1 MFIRKSDANIHIF
14 DNTAKLHK
22 ESPLHNQPTSSK
34 LFIFAIVL
42 KRLILNITIVGTGY
56 VGLVTGTTLAE
67 LGNNVFCV
75 DIDAEKVETMKK
87 GIVPIYEPGLE
98 EMFLR
103 NIQAQRLFFTTD
115 LKEALDKSEV
125 IYLALPTPPGEDG
138 SADLSYVLNVANNI
152 GDLMTEYK
160 VIVNKSTVPVGTAD
174 TVRAT
179 ISAKTKIPFDVVS
192 NPEFLREGF
201 AVEDSMNPARVVV
214 GSESERAKEIMAKIY
229 QPFTNTGIPIIFM
242 DEKSSELT
250 KYAANSFL
258 AVKITFMNEIAN
270 YCEKV
275 GADVD
280 KVRLGMGSD
289 DRIGHRFLFP
299 GIGYGGSCF
308 PKDVKALIKSGKK
321 ENFDFQIL
329 EATENVNQAQ
339 KVILVSEIEKYFGG
353 NLQGKKI
360 ALWGL
365 AFKANTDDIRE
376 ASSLDNIRILLEK
389 GAEITA
395 YDSIAEENVR
405 KILGDKVSYAP
416 DMYAALENADC
427 LLIATEW
434 SEFKN
439 PNFSLMAEKMKHKA
453 IFDGRNMF
461 ALEQVEDSGFFYKS
475 IGRKTVE

>member
-1 MFIRKSDANIHIF
+1 M
-14 DNTAKLHK
+14 
-22 ESPLHNQPTSSK
+22 
-34 LFIFAIVL
+34 
-42 KRLILNITIVGTGY
+42 NITIVGTGY

-67 LGNNVFCV
+67 LGNTVFCV
-75 DIDAEKVETMKK
+75 DIDAQKVERMKQ
-87 GIVPIYEPGLE
+87 GVVPIYEPGLE
-98 EMFLR
+98 EIFLR

-115 LKEALDKSEV
+115 LKEALDQSEV

-138 SADLSYVLNVANNI
+138 SADLSYVLSVAEQI
-152 GDLMTEYK
+152 GSLMTEYK
-160 VIVNKSTVPVGTAD
+160 VIVNKSTVPVGTAAK
-174 TVRAT
+174 VQET
-179 ISAKTKIPFDVVS
+179 IEARTDIPFDVVS

-201 AVEDSMNPARVVV
+201 AVEDSMNPARVIV
-214 GSESERAKEIMAKIY
+214 GSESEQAREIMAKIY
-229 QPFTNTGIPIIFM
+229 QPFTNTGVPIIFM

-308 PKDVKALIKSGKK
+308 PKDVKALIRSGRQADF
-321 ENFDFQIL
+321 NFLLL
-329 EATENVNQAQ
+329 EATEEVNQAQ
-339 KVILVSEIEKYFGG
+339 KVILVSEIEQYFNGDL
-353 NLQGKKI
+353 NGKKI

-376 ASSLDNIRILLEK
+376 ASSLDNIRLLLEK
-389 GAEITA
+389 GADITA
-395 YDSIAEENVR
+395 YDAIAEENVR
-405 KILGDKVSYAP
+405 KILGDRISYAP
-416 DMYAALENADC
+416 DMYSALQDADC

-434 SEFKN
+434 SEFQN
-439 PNFSLMAEKMKHKA
+439 PNFSLMAERMTGRA

-461 ALEQVEDSGFFYKS
+461 ALEQVEDTGFYYKS
-475 IGRKTVE
+475 IGRRVVDSSL

>member
-1 MFIRKSDANIHIF
+1 M
-14 DNTAKLHK
+14 
-22 ESPLHNQPTSSK
+22 
-34 LFIFAIVL
+34 
-42 KRLILNITIVGTGY
+42 NITIVGTGY

-67 LGNNVFCV
+67 LGNTVYCV
-75 DIDAEKVETMKK
+75 DIDSKKVEQMKK

-115 LKEALDKSEV
+115 LREALNESDV

-138 SADLSYVLNVANNI
+138 SADLSYVLSVATQI
-152 GDLMTEYK
+152 GEMLTEYK
-160 VIVNKSTVPVGTAD
+160 IIVNKSTVPVGTAD
-174 TVRAT
+174 KVRET
-179 ISAKTKIPFDVVS
+179 ISAHTNIEFDVVS

-201 AVEDSMNPARVVV
+201 AVEDSMNPARVIV
-214 GSESERAKEIMAKIY
+214 GTESERAQEIMAKIY

-308 PKDVKALIKSGKK
+308 PKDVKALIKSGKQ
-321 ENFDFQIL
+321 EGFDFQIL
-329 EATENVNQAQ
+329 EATEEVNKNQ
-339 KVILVSEIEKYFGG
+339 KVNLVSEIEKFFGS
-353 NLQGKKI
+353 LAGKKI

-376 ASSLDNIRILLEK
+376 ASSLDNIKILLEK
-389 GAEITA
+389 GAKITA
-395 YDSIAEENVR
+395 YDAIAEDNVR
-405 KILGDKVSYAP
+405 RILGDQISYAP
-416 DMYAALENADC
+416 DMYSALQDADC

-439 PNFSLMAEKMKHKA
+439 PNFDLMASKMNQKV

-461 ALEQVEDSGFFYKS
+461 ALEQVEDSGFHYKS
-475 IGRKTVE
+475 IGRRTIS

>member
-1 MFIRKSDANIHIF
+1 M
-14 DNTAKLHK
+14 
-22 ESPLHNQPTSSK
+22 
-34 LFIFAIVL
+34 
-42 KRLILNITIVGTGY
+42 NITIVGTGY

-67 LGNNVFCV
+67 LGNTVFCV
-75 DIDAEKVETMKK
+75 DIDAQKVERMKQ

-98 EMFLR
+98 EIFLR

-115 LKEALDKSEV
+115 LKEALDQSEV

-138 SADLSYVLNVANNI
+138 SADLSYVLSVAEQI
-152 GDLMTEYK
+152 GSLMTEYK
-160 VIVNKSTVPVGTAD
+160 VIVNKSTVPVGTAAK
-174 TVRAT
+174 VQET
-179 ISAKTKIPFDVVS
+179 IEARTDIPFDVVS

-201 AVEDSMNPARVVV
+201 AVEDSMNPARVIV
-214 GSESERAKEIMAKIY
+214 GSESEQAREIMAKIY
-229 QPFTNTGIPIIFM
+229 QPFTNTGVPIIFM

-308 PKDVKALIKSGKK
+308 PKDVKALIRSGRQADF
-321 ENFDFQIL
+321 NFQLL
-329 EATENVNQAQ
+329 EATEEVNQAQ
-339 KVILVSEIEKYFGG
+339 KVILVSEIEQYFNGDL
-353 NLQGKKI
+353 NGKKI

-376 ASSLDNIRILLEK
+376 ASSLDNIQLLLEK
-389 GAEITA
+389 GADITA
-395 YDSIAEENVR
+395 YDAIAEENVR
-405 KILGDKVSYAP
+405 KILGDRISYAP
-416 DMYAALENADC
+416 DMYSALQDADC

-434 SEFKN
+434 SEFQN
-439 PNFSLMAEKMKHKA
+439 PNFSLMAERMTGRA

-461 ALEQVEDSGFFYKS
+461 ALEQVEDTGFYYKS
-475 IGRKTVE
+475 IGRKTVNASAVVNREPTL

>member
-1 MFIRKSDANIHIF
+1 MNISI
-14 DNTAKLHK
+14 
-22 ESPLHNQPTSSK
+22 
-34 LFIFAIVL
+34 I
-42 KRLILNITIVGTGY
+42 GTGY

-67 LGNNVFCV
+67 LGNTVYCV
-75 DIDAEKVETMKK
+75 DIDEKKVERMKQ

-98 EMFLR
+98 EMFHR
-103 NIQAQRLFFTTD
+103 NIQANRLFFTTN
-115 LKEALDKSEV
+115 LKDALDNSDV

-138 SADLSYVLNVANNI
+138 SADLSYVLGVAQDI
-152 GDLMTEYK
+152 GKLMTSYK
-160 VIVNKSTVPVGTAD
+160 VVVNKSTVPVGTAD
-174 TVRAT
+174 RVSEM
-179 ISAKTKIPFDVVS
+179 ISTHTNIAFDVVS

-214 GSESERAKEIMAKIY
+214 GSSSEKAKEIMAKIY

-258 AVKITFMNEIAN
+258 AVKITFMNEVAN

-308 PKDVKALIKSGKK
+308 PKDVKALIKSGKE
-321 ENFDFQIL
+321 ENFDFKIL
-329 EATENVNQAQ
+329 EATEDVNKKQ
-339 KVILVSEIEKYFGG
+339 KVILVSEIENYFGG
-353 NLQGKKI
+353 NLAGKKI

-376 ASSLDNIRILLEK
+376 ASSLDNIELLLEK
-389 GAEITA
+389 GTKIVA
-395 YDSIAEENVR
+395 YDAIAEENVK
-405 KILGDKVSYAP
+405 KILGDKIEYAK
-416 DMYAALENADC
+416 DMYSALEGADC

-439 PNFSLMAEKMKHKA
+439 PNFALMAQKLNNKV

-461 ALEQVEDSGFFYKS
+461 SMEQLQNTGFYYKS
-475 IGRKTVE
+475 IGRKTLK

>member
-1 MFIRKSDANIHIF
+1 M
-14 DNTAKLHK
+14 
-22 ESPLHNQPTSSK
+22 
-34 LFIFAIVL
+34 
-42 KRLILNITIVGTGY
+42 NITIVGTGY

-67 LGNNVFCV
+67 LGNSVYCV
-75 DIDAEKVETMKK
+75 DIDEKKVEAMKQ
-87 GIVPIYEPGLE
+87 GIVPIYEPNLE

-103 NIQAQRLFFTTD
+103 NIQANRLFFTTD

-138 SADLSYVLNVANNI
+138 SADLSYVLKVAGDI
-152 GDLMTEYK
+152 GAMMTEYK
-160 VIVNKSTVPVGTAD
+160 VVVNKSTVPVGTAD
-174 TVRAT
+174 KVRET
-179 ISAKTKIPFDVVS
+179 IAAKTDIPFDVVS

-214 GSESERAKEIMAKIY
+214 GASSQKARDIMADIY
-229 QPFTNTGIPIIFM
+229 QPFTNTGVPIIFM

-308 PKDVKALIKSGKK
+308 PKDVKALIKSGKQ
-321 ENFDFQIL
+321 EDFNFKIL
-329 EATENVNQAQ
+329 EATEHVNQQQ
-339 KVILVSEIEKYFGG
+339 KVILISEIEKYFDGI
-353 NLQGKKI
+353 LTGKKI
-360 ALWGL
+360 AVWGL

-376 ASSLDNIRILLEK
+376 ASSLDNIKILLEK
-389 GAEITA
+389 GAEIVA
-395 YDSIAEENVR
+395 YDAIAEENVR
-405 KILGDKVSYAP
+405 KILGDKISYAK
-416 DMYAALENADC
+416 DMYSALDGADC
-427 LLIATEW
+427 LFIATEW
-434 SEFKN
+434 PEFKN
-439 PNFSLMAEKMKHKA
+439 PNFKMMAERMNHRA

-461 ALEQVEDSGFFYKS
+461 PLELPESNGFFYKS
-475 IGRKTVE
+475 IGRRTVK

>member
-1 MFIRKSDANIHIF
+1 MNI
-14 DNTAKLHK
+14 
-22 ESPLHNQPTSSK
+22 S
-34 LFIFAIVL
+34 
-42 KRLILNITIVGTGY
+42 IVGTGY

-67 LGNNVFCV
+67 LGNTVYCV
-75 DIDAEKVETMKK
+75 DIDENKVEGMKK

-103 NIQAQRLFFTTD
+103 NIQAERLYFTTNI
-115 LKEALDKSEV
+115 KEALDKSDV

-138 SADLSYVLNVANNI
+138 SADLSYVIRVANQI
-152 GDLMTEYK
+152 GEMMTSYK

-174 TVRAT
+174 KVRAV
-179 ISAKTKIPFDVVS
+179 ISAKTEIPFDVVS

-201 AVEDSMNPARVVV
+201 AVEDSMNPSRVVV
-214 GSESERAKEIMAKIY
+214 GSSSEKARDIMAKVY
-229 QPFTNTGIPIIFM
+229 QPFTNTGVPIIFM

-308 PKDVKALIKSGKK
+308 PIDVKALIKSGKE
-321 ENFDFQIL
+321 ENFDFKIL
-329 EATENVNQAQ
+329 EATEYINKKQ
-339 KVILVSEIEKYFGG
+339 KVILVDEIEKYFGG
-353 NLQGKKI
+353 NLEGKKI
-360 ALWGL
+360 AMWGL

-376 ASSLDNIRILLEK
+376 ASSLDNIEILLQK
-389 GAEITA
+389 GAKVTA
-395 YDSIAEENVR
+395 YDAIAEENVR
-405 KILGDKVSYAP
+405 KVVGDKIEYAK
-416 DMYAALENADC
+416 DMYSALEDADC

-439 PNFSLMAEKMKHKA
+439 PNFELMASKLKNKV

-461 ALEQVEDSGFFYKS
+461 SMEQVENTGFYYKS
-475 IGRKTVE
+475 IGRKVIK

>member
-1 MFIRKSDANIHIF
+1 MR
-14 DNTAKLHK
+14 
-22 ESPLHNQPTSSK
+22 K
-34 LFIFAIVL
+34 LF
-42 KRLILNITIVGTGY
+42 KTQILNITIVGTGY

-67 LGNNVFCV
+67 LGNTVYCV
-75 DIDAEKVETMKK
+75 DIDANKVEAMKK
-87 GIVPIYEPGLE
+87 GTVPIYEPGLE

-103 NIQAQRLFFTTD
+103 NIQAQRLFFTTE
-115 LKEALDKSEV
+115 LKEALEESEV

-138 SADLSYVLNVANNI
+138 SADLSYVLSVADQI
-152 GDLMTEYK
+152 GSLLKDYK

-174 TVRAT
+174 KVTAA
-179 ISAKTKIPFDVVS
+179 IAAKTDVEFDVVS

-201 AVEDSMNPARVVV
+201 AVEDSMNPARVIV
-214 GSESERAKEIMAKIY
+214 GSNSERAQELMAKIY
-229 QPFTNTGIPIIFM
+229 QPFTNIGIPIIFM

-258 AVKITFMNEIAN
+258 AMKITFMNEIAN

-308 PKDVKALIKSGKK
+308 PKDVKALIKSGKQ
-321 ENFDFQIL
+321 EGFDFQIL

-339 KVILVSEIEKYFGG
+339 KVILISEIEKYFGG

-376 ASSLDNIRILLEK
+376 ASSLDNIKILLEK

-395 YDSIAEENVR
+395 FDKIAEENVR
-405 KILGDKVSYAP
+405 KILGNKISYAK
-416 DMYAALENADC
+416 DMYSAVENADC

-439 PNFSLMAEKMKHKA
+439 PNFDLLAEKMNNKA

-461 ALEQVEDSGFFYKS
+461 ALEQVENTGFYYKS
-475 IGRKTVE
+475 IGRKTMKPISN

>member
-1 MFIRKSDANIHIF
+1 M
-14 DNTAKLHK
+14 
-22 ESPLHNQPTSSK
+22 
-34 LFIFAIVL
+34 
-42 KRLILNITIVGTGY
+42 NITIVGTGY

-67 LGNNVFCV
+67 LGNTVYCV
-75 DIDAEKVETMKK
+75 DIDEKKVEGMKK
-87 GIVPIYEPGLE
+87 GIVPIYEPNLE

-103 NIQAQRLFFTTD
+103 NIQAQRLFFTTN
-115 LKEALDKSEV
+115 LKEAVDQSEV

-138 SADLSYVLNVANNI
+138 SADLSYVLKVANDI
-152 GDLMTEYK
+152 GDIITEYK

-174 TVRAT
+174 KVRNAIAT
-179 ISAKTKIPFDVVS
+179 KTQIPFDVVS

-214 GSESERAKEIMAKIY
+214 GSSSEKAREIMAKIY
-229 QPFTNTGIPIIFM
+229 QPFTNTGVPIIFM

-270 YCEKV
+270 FCERV

-308 PKDVKALIKSGKK
+308 PKDVKALIKSGK
-321 ENFDFQIL
+321 EADFNFQIL
-329 EATENVNQAQ
+329 EATENVNQNQ
-339 KVILVSEIEKYFGG
+339 KVILVSEIEKYFEG
-353 NLQGKKI
+353 NLKGKKI

-376 ASSLDNIRILLEK
+376 ASSLDNIKILLEK
-389 GAEITA
+389 GAIITA
-395 YDSIAEENVR
+395 YDAIAESNV
-405 KILGDKVSYAP
+405 KKVLGDKIAYAS
-416 DMYAALENADC
+416 DMYSALEGADA

-439 PNFSLMAEKMKHKA
+439 PNFDLMSEKMNGKA

-461 ALEQVEDSGFFYKS
+461 ALEQVEGTGFYYKS
-475 IGRKTVE
+475 IGRKTLG

>member
-1 MFIRKSDANIHIF
+1 MNI
-14 DNTAKLHK
+14 A
-22 ESPLHNQPTSSK
+22 
-34 LFIFAIVL
+34 
-42 KRLILNITIVGTGY
+42 IVGTGY

-67 LGNNVFCV
+67 LGNTVYCV
-75 DIDAEKVETMKK
+75 DIDETKVENMKK

-98 EMFLR
+98 EIFLR
-103 NIQAQRLFFTTD
+103 NIQANRLFFTTQ
-115 LKEALDKSEV
+115 LKEALDECDV

-138 SADLSYVLNVANNI
+138 SADLSYVLKVSENI
-152 GDLMTEYK
+152 GELMTSYK

-174 TVRAT
+174 RVRET
-179 ISAKTKIPFDVVS
+179 ISAKTEIPFDVVS

-201 AVEDSMNPARVVV
+201 AVEDSMNPARIVV
-214 GSESERAKEIMAKIY
+214 GSSSDKAKNIIAQIY
-229 QPFTNTGIPIIFM
+229 QPFTNTGVPIIFM

-308 PKDVKALIKSGKK
+308 PKDVKALIKSGKE
-321 ENFDFQIL
+321 ENFNFQIL
-329 EATENVNQAQ
+329 NATEEVNKSQ
-339 KVILVSEIEKYFGG
+339 KVILISEIEKYFGD
-353 NLQGKKI
+353 NLKDKKI
-360 ALWGL
+360 AIWGL

-376 ASSLDNIRILLEK
+376 SSSLDNIALLLEK
-389 GAEITA
+389 GAKITA
-395 YDSIAEENVR
+395 YDAIAEENVKR
-405 KILGDKVSYAP
+405 IFGDQIEYTK
-416 DMYAALENADC
+416 DMYSCVENADC

-439 PNFSLMAEKMKHKA
+439 PNFDLLAQKMKNKV

-461 ALEQVEDSGFFYKS
+461 SLDQIENTGFYYKS
-475 IGRKTVE
+475 IGRKIIK

>member
-1 MFIRKSDANIHIF
+1 MNI
-14 DNTAKLHK
+14 A
-22 ESPLHNQPTSSK
+22 
-34 LFIFAIVL
+34 
-42 KRLILNITIVGTGY
+42 IVGTGY

-67 LGNNVFCV
+67 LGNTVYCV
-75 DIDAEKVETMKK
+75 DIDETKVENMKN
-87 GIVPIYEPGLE
+87 GVVPIYEPGLE
-98 EMFLR
+98 EVFHR
-103 NIQAQRLFFTTD
+103 NINANRLFFTTQ
-115 LKEALDKSEV
+115 LKEALDQCKI
-125 IYLALPTPPGEDG
+125 IYLALPTPPDEDG
-138 SADLSYVLNVANNI
+138 SADLSYVIGVANQI
-152 GDLMTEYK
+152 GELMTDYK

-174 TVRAT
+174 KVRIT
-179 ISAKTKIPFDVVS
+179 ISAKTNIPFDVVS

-201 AVEDSMNPARVVV
+201 AVEDSMNPARIIV
-214 GSESERAKEIMAKIY
+214 GSSSDKAKDIMSKIY
-229 QPFTNTGIPIIFM
+229 QPFTNTGVPIIFM

-308 PKDVKALIKSGKK
+308 PKDVKALIKSGK
-321 ENFDFQIL
+321 EEDFNFQIL
-329 EATENVNQAQ
+329 NATEEVNKSQ
-339 KVILVSEIEKYFGG
+339 KVILISEIEKYFGG
-353 NLQGKKI
+353 NLKDKKI
-360 ALWGL
+360 AIWGL

-376 ASSLDNIRILLEK
+376 SSSLDNIALLLEK
-389 GAEITA
+389 GAKITA
-395 YDSIAEENVR
+395 YDAIAEENVKR
-405 KILGDKVSYAP
+405 IFGDQIEYTK
-416 DMYAALENADC
+416 DMYSCVENADC

-439 PNFSLMAEKMKHKA
+439 PNFDLLAQKMKNKA

-461 ALEQVEDSGFFYKS
+461 SLDQIENTGFYYKS
-475 IGRKTVE
+475 IGRKIIK

>member
-1 MFIRKSDANIHIF
+1 
-14 DNTAKLHK
+14 
-22 ESPLHNQPTSSK
+22 
-34 LFIFAIVL
+34 
-42 KRLILNITIVGTGY
+42 LNITIVGTGY

-67 LGNNVFCV
+67 LGNSVYCV
-75 DIDAEKVETMKK
+75 DIDEKKVEGMKN
-87 GIVPIYEPGLE
+87 GVVPIYEPNLE

-103 NIQAQRLFFTTD
+103 NIQSDRLFFTTD

-138 SADLSYVLNVANNI
+138 SADLSYVLKVANDI
-152 GDLMTEYK
+152 GEMMTGYK

-174 TVRAT
+174 KVRNVIA
-179 ISAKTKIPFDVVS
+179 SKTKIPFDVVS

-214 GSESERAKEIMAKIY
+214 GSSSETAKDIMAKIY
-229 QPFTNTGIPIIFM
+229 QPFTNTGVPIIFM

-250 KYAANSFL
+250 KYASNSFL

-308 PKDVKALIKSGKK
+308 PKDVKALIKSGKDD
-321 ENFDFQIL
+321 NFDFQIL
-329 EATENVNQAQ
+329 QATENVNIAQ

-353 NLQGKKI
+353 NLEGKKI
-360 ALWGL
+360 AVWGL

-376 ASSLDNIRILLEK
+376 ASSLDNIALLTAK
-389 GAEITA
+389 GAKITA
-395 YDSIAEENVR
+395 YDLIAEENV
-405 KILGDKVSYAP
+405 KKLLGDKIHYANT
-416 DMYAALENADC
+416 MYDALEDADA
-427 LLIATEW
+427 LFIATEW
-434 SEFKN
+434 PEFKN
-439 PNFSLMAEKMKHKA
+439 PNFELMAKKMKNKV

-461 ALEQVEDSGFFYKS
+461 PLEVAEQNRFYYKS
-475 IGRKTVE
+475 IGRKTILN

>member
-1 MFIRKSDANIHIF
+1 M
-14 DNTAKLHK
+14 
-22 ESPLHNQPTSSK
+22 
-34 LFIFAIVL
+34 
-42 KRLILNITIVGTGY
+42 NITIVGTGY

-67 LGNNVFCV
+67 LGNSVYCV
-75 DIDAEKVETMKK
+75 DIDEKKVTDMKN
-87 GIVPIYEPGLE
+87 GIVPIYEPNLE

-103 NIQAQRLFFTTD
+103 NIQAERLFFTTD
-115 LKEALDKSEV
+115 LKKALDKSEV

-138 SADLSYVLNVANNI
+138 SADLSYVLKVANDI
-152 GDLMTEYK
+152 GVMMTEYK

-174 TVRAT
+174 RVSEVIA
-179 ISAKTKIPFDVVS
+179 SKTQIEFDVVS

-214 GSESERAKEIMAKIY
+214 GSSSEKAKDIMAQIY

-250 KYAANSFL
+250 KYASNSFL

-308 PKDVKALIKSGKK
+308 PKDVKALIRSGKD
-321 ENFDFQIL
+321 ENFNFQIL
-329 EATENVNQAQ
+329 EATENVNISQ
-339 KVILVSEIEKYFGG
+339 KVILVSEMEKYFGG
-353 NLQGKKI
+353 SIHGKTI
-360 ALWGL
+360 AVWGL

-376 ASSLDNIRILLEK
+376 ASSLDNIELFLEK
-389 GAEITA
+389 GAKVVA
-395 YDSIAEENVR
+395 YDTVAEKNVQ
-405 KILGDKVSYAP
+405 KILGDKIQYSKS
-416 DMYAALENADC
+416 MYEALENADA
-427 LLIATEW
+427 LFIATEW
-434 SEFKN
+434 PEFKN
-439 PNFSLMAEKMKHKA
+439 PNFKLMAEKMNNKA
-453 IFDGRNMF
+453 IFDGRNMYP
-461 ALEQVEDSGFFYKS
+461 LETPEQNGFYYKS
-475 IGRKTVE
+475 IGRKTIGS

>member
-1 MFIRKSDANIHIF
+1 M
-14 DNTAKLHK
+14 
-22 ESPLHNQPTSSK
+22 
-34 LFIFAIVL
+34 
-42 KRLILNITIVGTGY
+42 NITIVGTGY

-67 LGNNVFCV
+67 LGNNVHCV
-75 DIDAEKVETMKK
+75 DIDEKKVEGMRN
-87 GIVPIYEPGLE
+87 GLVPIYEPNLE

-125 IYLALPTPPGEDG
+125 IFLALPTPPGEDG
-138 SADLSYVLNVANNI
+138 SADLSYVLQVSNDI
-152 GDLMTEYK
+152 GEMMTSYK

-174 TVRAT
+174 RVRET

-201 AVEDSMNPARVVV
+201 ALEDSMNPARVIV
-214 GSESERAKEIMAKIY
+214 GSSSEKAKEIMAQIY

-308 PKDVKALIKSGKK
+308 PKDVKALIKSGKQ
-321 ENFDFQIL
+321 EDFDFQIL
-329 EATENVNQAQ
+329 EATEKVNQNQ
-339 KVILVSEIEKYFGG
+339 KTILVSEIENYFGG
-353 NLQGKKI
+353 DLKGKKI

-376 ASSLDNIRILLEK
+376 ASSLDNIKMLLEK
-389 GAEITA
+389 GTEITA
-395 YDSIAEENVR
+395 YDSIAEGNVK
-405 KILGDKVSYAP
+405 KILGDQISYAK
-416 DMYAALENADC
+416 DMYSALENADA

-439 PNFSLMAEKMKHKA
+439 PNFELMAKKMRNRA

-461 ALEQVEDSGFFYKS
+461 AIEKVENSGFYYKS
-475 IGRKTVE
+475 IGRKTVK

>member
-1 MFIRKSDANIHIF
+1 MNI
-14 DNTAKLHK
+14 A
-22 ESPLHNQPTSSK
+22 
-34 LFIFAIVL
+34 
-42 KRLILNITIVGTGY
+42 IVGTGY

-67 LGNNVFCV
+67 LGNTVYCV
-75 DIDAEKVETMKK
+75 DIDEKKVEGMKK

-98 EMFLR
+98 EVFLR
-103 NIQAQRLFFTTD
+103 NINANRLFFTTQ
-115 LKEALDKSEV
+115 LKEALDNCDV

-138 SADLSYVLNVANNI
+138 SADLSYVLRVSEDI
-152 GDLMTEYK
+152 GNLMTSYK

-174 TVRAT
+174 RVKET
-179 ISAKTKIPFDVVS
+179 ISKLTNIPFDVVS

-201 AVEDSMNPARVVV
+201 AVEDSMNPARIVV
-214 GSESERAKEIMAKIY
+214 GTTSNKAKEIMANIY
-229 QPFTNTGIPIIFM
+229 QPFTNTGVPIIFM

-308 PKDVKALIKSGKK
+308 PKDVKALIKSGKQ
-321 ENFDFQIL
+321 EDFNFQIL
-329 EATENVNQAQ
+329 NATESVNQSQ
-339 KVILVSEIEKYFGG
+339 KVILTSEIENYFNGD
-353 NLQGKKI
+353 LKGKKI
-360 ALWGL
+360 AIWGL

-376 ASSLDNIRILLEK
+376 SSSLDNISLLLEK
-389 GAEITA
+389 GAKITA
-395 YDSIAEENVR
+395 YDAIAKENVKR
-405 KILGDKVSYAP
+405 IFGNKINYAK
-416 DMYAALENADC
+416 DMYSCLEDAVC

-439 PNFSLMAEKMKHKA
+439 PNFEKMASLMKSKV

-461 ALEQVEDSGFFYKS
+461 PLDQIENTGFFYKS
-475 IGRKTVE
+475 IGRKTIK

>member
-1 MFIRKSDANIHIF
+1 M
-14 DNTAKLHK
+14 
-22 ESPLHNQPTSSK
+22 
-34 LFIFAIVL
+34 
-42 KRLILNITIVGTGY
+42 NITIVGTGY

-67 LGNNVFCV
+67 LGNSVYCV
-75 DIDAEKVETMKK
+75 DVDASKIAKMKN

-103 NIQAQRLFFTTD
+103 NIQADRLHFTTE
-115 LKEALDKSEV
+115 LAEAIPKSEV

-138 SADLSYVLNVANNI
+138 SADLSYVLGVAEQI
-152 GDLMTEYK
+152 GSLMTDYK

-174 TVRAT
+174 KVREVLL
-179 ISAKTKIPFDVVS
+179 SKTNLPFDVVS

-201 AVEDSMNPARVVV
+201 AVEDAMNPARVVV
-214 GSESERAKEIMAKIY
+214 GSTSERAKEIMSKIY

-280 KVRLGMGSD
+280 HVRLGMGSD

-308 PKDVKALIKSGKK
+308 PKDVKALIKSGKN
-321 ENFDFQIL
+321 ENYDFKIL
-329 EATENVNQAQ
+329 EATEKVNQKQ
-339 KVILVSEIEKYFGG
+339 KVILAEEIDNYFDGQ
-353 NLQGKKI
+353 LQGLKI
-360 ALWGL
+360 AVWGL
-365 AFKANTDDIRE
+365 AFKASTDDIRE
-376 ASSLDNIRILLEK
+376 ASSLDNIRIFLEK
-389 GAEITA
+389 GAKVTA
-395 YDSIAEENVR
+395 YDTVAEENVR
-405 KILGDKVSYAP
+405 KILGDQIEYAK
-416 DMYAALENADC
+416 DMYTALEGADC

-434 SEFKN
+434 PEFKN
-439 PNFSLMAEKMKHKA
+439 PNFKLMAEKLKNKV

-461 ALEQVEDSGFFYKS
+461 PLELAEQNGFYYKS
-475 IGRKTVE
+475 IGRKTITP

>member
-1 MFIRKSDANIHIF
+1 M
-14 DNTAKLHK
+14 
-22 ESPLHNQPTSSK
+22 
-34 LFIFAIVL
+34 
-42 KRLILNITIVGTGY
+42 NITIVGTGY

-67 LGNNVFCV
+67 LGNTVYCV
-75 DIDAEKVETMKK
+75 DIDAQKVETMKK

-103 NIQAQRLFFTTD
+103 NIQAQRLFFTTE
-115 LKEALDKSEV
+115 LKDALEKSEV

-138 SADLSYVLNVANNI
+138 SADLSYVLSVADQI
-152 GDLMTEYK
+152 GTLLTEYK

-174 TVRAT
+174 LVRQA
-179 ISAKTKIPFDVVS
+179 ISEKTPLEFDVVS

-201 AVEDSMNPARVVV
+201 AVEDSMNPARVIV
-214 GSESERAKEIMAKIY
+214 GSESERAKEIMGKIY
-229 QPFTNTGIPIIFM
+229 QPFTNIGIPIIFM

-308 PKDVKALIKSGKK
+308 PKDVKALIRSGKQ
-321 ENFDFQIL
+321 EDFDFQIL

-339 KVILVSEIEKYFGG
+339 KIILVSEIEKYFGG

-365 AFKANTDDIRE
+365 AFKANTDDVRE
-376 ASSLDNIRILLEK
+376 ASSLDNIKILLEK
-389 GAEITA
+389 GAKITA
-395 YDSIAEENVR
+395 YDSIAEENVKR
-405 KILGDKVSYAP
+405 ILGDKISYASE
-416 DMYAALENADC
+416 MYAALEDADC

-439 PNFSLMAEKMKHKA
+439 PNFQLMAKKMKNKA

-461 ALEQVEDSGFFYKS
+461 PLEQVEESGFYYKS
-475 IGRKTVE
+475 IGRKTIA

>member
-1 MFIRKSDANIHIF
+1 M
-14 DNTAKLHK
+14 
-22 ESPLHNQPTSSK
+22 
-34 LFIFAIVL
+34 
-42 KRLILNITIVGTGY
+42 NITIVGTGY

-67 LGNNVFCV
+67 LGNTVCCV
-75 DIDAEKVETMKK
+75 DIDEDKVVAMQQ
-87 GIVPIYEPGLE
+87 GVVPIYEPGLE

-103 NIQAQRLFFTTD
+103 NIQSRRLFFTTSLND
-115 LKEALDKSEV
+115 AMQKSEV

-138 SADLSYVLNVANNI
+138 SADLSYVLDVAQKI
-152 GDLMTEYK
+152 GAGLTEYK

-174 TVRAT
+174 TVRDT
-179 ISAKTKIPFDVVS
+179 ISAVTDVPFDVVS

-201 AVEDSMNPARVVV
+201 AVEDSMNPARVIV
-214 GSESERAKEIMAKIY
+214 GSESERAREIMSKIY

-321 ENFDFQIL
+321 ENFNFQLL
-329 EATENVNQAQ
+329 EATENVNQNQ
-339 KVILVSEIEKYFGG
+339 KTILVSEIENYFGG
-353 NLQGKKI
+353 DLQDKKI
-360 ALWGL
+360 AVWGL

-376 ASSLDNIRILLEK
+376 ASSLDNIRLLLEK
-389 GAEITA
+389 GAEISA
-395 YDSIAEENVR
+395 YDAIAEQNVR
-405 KILGDKVSYAP
+405 KILGDKIKYAT
-416 DMYAALENADC
+416 DMYSALEDADC

-434 SEFKN
+434 SEFQN
-439 PNFSLMAEKMKHKA
+439 PNFEMMAEQMKNKA

-461 ALEQVEDSGFFYKS
+461 ALEQVESTGFFYKS
-475 IGRKTVE
+475 IGRKTIK

>member
-1 MFIRKSDANIHIF
+1 M
-14 DNTAKLHK
+14 
-22 ESPLHNQPTSSK
+22 
-34 LFIFAIVL
+34 
-42 KRLILNITIVGTGY
+42 NITIVGTGY

-67 LGNNVFCV
+67 LGNTVYCV
-75 DIDAEKVETMKK
+75 DIDAKKVERMTQ
-87 GIVPIYEPGLE
+87 GVVPIYEPGLE

-115 LKEALDKSEV
+115 IKEALDKSEV

-138 SADLSYVLNVANNI
+138 SADLSYVISVANQI
-152 GDLMTEYK
+152 GDLITEYK

-174 TVRAT
+174 KVRET
-179 ISAKTKIPFDVVS
+179 IAAKTKIPFDVVS

-201 AVEDSMNPARVVV
+201 AVEDSMNPARVIV
-214 GSESERAKEIMAKIY
+214 GSESEKAQEVMAKIY
-229 QPFTNTGIPIIFM
+229 QPFTNIGIPIIFM

-258 AVKITFMNEIAN
+258 AAKITFMNEIAN

-308 PKDVKALIKSGKK
+308 PKDVKALIRSGKQ
-321 ENFDFQIL
+321 EGFDFKIL
-329 EATENVNQAQ
+329 EATEEVNQTQ
-339 KVILVSEIEKYFGG
+339 KVILVAEIEKYFKGD
-353 NLQGKKI
+353 LKGKKI

-365 AFKANTDDIRE
+365 AFKANTDDVRE
-376 ASSLDNIRILLEK
+376 ASSLDNIKLLLEK
-389 GAEITA
+389 GASITA
-395 YDSIAEENVR
+395 FDTIAEENVR
-405 KILGDKVSYAP
+405 QVLGDDISYAH
-416 DMYAALENADC
+416 DMYSALEGADC

-439 PNFSLMAEKMKHKA
+439 PNFEMMAKRMKNKA

-461 ALEQVEDSGFFYKS
+461 ALEQVEDKGFFYKS
-475 IGRKTVE
+475 IGRKTLQ

>member
-1 MFIRKSDANIHIF
+1 M
-14 DNTAKLHK
+14 
-22 ESPLHNQPTSSK
+22 
-34 LFIFAIVL
+34 
-42 KRLILNITIVGTGY
+42 NITIIGTGY

-67 LGNNVFCV
+67 LGNSVYCV
-75 DIDAEKVETMKK
+75 DIDEKKVVGMKQGK
-87 GIVPIYEPGLE
+87 VPIYEPNLE

-103 NIQAQRLFFTTD
+103 NIQAQRLFFTTN

-138 SADLSYVLNVANNI
+138 SADLSYVLKVSSDI
-152 GDLMTEYK
+152 GEMMTNYK
-160 VIVNKSTVPVGTAD
+160 VVVNKSTVPVGTAD
-174 TVRAT
+174 KVRET

-201 AVEDSMNPARVVV
+201 AVEDSMNPSRVVV
-214 GSESERAKEIMAKIY
+214 GASSDKAKNIMAKIY

-308 PKDVKALIKSGKK
+308 PKDVKALINSGKQ
-321 ENFDFQIL
+321 EDFNFQIL
-329 EATENVNQAQ
+329 EATENVNNAQ
-339 KVILVSEIEKYFGG
+339 KVILTKDIENYFG
-353 NLQGKKI
+353 NLSGKKI

-376 ASSLDNIRILLEK
+376 ASSLDNIKILLGK
-389 GAEITA
+389 GAKITA
-395 YDSIAEENVR
+395 YDAIAEENVR
-405 KILGDKVSYAP
+405 KILADKIEYAK
-416 DMYAALENADC
+416 DMYSALEDADC

-439 PNFSLMAEKMKHKA
+439 PNFSLMAEKMKNKV
-453 IFDGRNMF
+453 IFDGRNMYP
-461 ALEQVEDSGFFYKS
+461 LEIPEQNGFYYKS
-475 IGRKTVE
+475 IGRRTVK

>member
-1 MFIRKSDANIHIF
+1 M
-14 DNTAKLHK
+14 
-22 ESPLHNQPTSSK
+22 
-34 LFIFAIVL
+34 
-42 KRLILNITIVGTGY
+42 NITIVGTGY

-67 LGNNVFCV
+67 LGNSVYCV
-75 DIDAEKVETMKK
+75 DVDASKIAKMKN

-103 NIQAQRLFFTTD
+103 NIQADRLHFTTE
-115 LKEALDKSEV
+115 LSEAIDKSEV

-138 SADLSYVLNVANNI
+138 SADLSYVLGVSEQI
-152 GDLMTEYK
+152 GSLMTNYK

-174 TVRAT
+174 KVREVLL
-179 ISAKTKIPFDVVS
+179 SKTNLPFDVVS

-201 AVEDSMNPARVVV
+201 AVEDAMNPARVVV
-214 GSESERAKEIMAKIY
+214 GSTSERAKEIMSKIY

-280 KVRLGMGSD
+280 QVRLGMGSD

-308 PKDVKALIKSGKK
+308 PKDVKALIKSGKN
-321 ENFDFQIL
+321 ENYDFKIL
-329 EATENVNQAQ
+329 EATEKVNQKQ
-339 KVILVSEIEKYFGG
+339 KVILAEEIDNYFDGQ
-353 NLQGKKI
+353 LQDLKI
-360 ALWGL
+360 AVWGL
-365 AFKANTDDIRE
+365 AFKASTDDIRE
-376 ASSLDNIRILLEK
+376 ASSLDNIRIFLEK
-389 GAEITA
+389 GAKVTA
-395 YDSIAEENVR
+395 YDTVAEENVR
-405 KILGDKVSYAP
+405 KILGDQIEYAK
-416 DMYAALENADC
+416 DMYTALEGADC

-434 SEFKN
+434 PEFKN
-439 PNFSLMAEKMKHKA
+439 PNFKLMAEKLKNKV

-461 ALEQVEDSGFFYKS
+461 PLELAEQNGFYYKS
-475 IGRKTVE
+475 IGRKTITP